1 MAYSEDLR
9 KRVIAYLAEG
19 HTQAS
24 AQKEFKIG
32 LTTIKGWKKRYAET
46 GSLKNK
52 PLNRKYR
59 KLDPEK
65 LSAYVKEH
73 PDAYLREIGDV
84 FGVTDDAVRLAL
96 NKMKI
101 TRKKRQRDT
110 GKTWPLWS
118 MMEQ

>member
-24 AQKEFKIG
+24 AQKVFKIG
-32 LTTIKGWKKRYAET
+32 LTTIKGWKKQYAET

-96 NKMKI
+96 IKMKI
-101 TRKKRQRDT
+101 TRKKRRRDT
-110 GKTWPLWS
+110 RNGMNSGGKRS
-118 MMEQ
+118 